1 MRRGNDRSTCPGQLS
16 AALYFNTPPGVGWR
30 LHISKVAA
38 EIRVALPS
46 AGSRRLRIGEKAR
59 TD

>member
-1 MRRGNDRSTCPGQLS
+1 MRRENDRSGEPGHLS
-16 AALYFNTPPGVGWR
+16 AALYFHAQPGMGWR

-38 EIRVALPS
+38 EIRIASPS
-46 AGSRRLRIGEKAR
+46 VIPRPFRGGKKVP